1 MSYLDTA
8 TEEALDAAVMAA
20 AKRRWPELRTLAI
33 SRRGWGPY
41 DDPGDELRALG
52 FAGCSWG
59 SEHGYL
65 LLLQEVNPPEAPP
78 GGFSGLL

>member
-20 AKRRWPELRTLAI
+20 AKRRWLELRTLAI
-33 SRRGWGPY
+33 SRSGWGPY

-52 FAGCSWG
+52 FEGCGWS

-65 LLLQEVNPPEAPP
+65 LLLQELNPPDVPE
-78 GGFSGLL
+78 GGLSGLL